1 MSKKPDPAGLG
12 LRLIA
17 AQRLRAV
24 LGGEHFAPLSAT
36 ELPDGRDRSLA
47 NRLINTALR
56 RQGQINQMIAELL
69 EKGMPAK
76 SGTFEAVLRLSLAQ
90 LVFLPDIG
98 AHSALFLAV
107 EATKR
112 DAKARHLSGLMN
124 AVLRRAQANS
134 ARYGLLEDDTL
145 LPDIF
150 RRKWETAYG
159 ADAVARFVDG
169 LVDGAPLDITLKD
182 EDTALVEALGG
193 EELIA
198 DSIRVET
205 RDRPVDALPFYDEGR
220 WWVQDV
226 SSALPARLLA
236 AKAGGNVLDL
246 CAAPGG
252 KTAQLAKAG
261 YVVTALDSDGTRL
274 ERLKANMQRLGYEP
288 TVIEADA
295 TSYIAAEPF
304 DGILLDAP
312 CSATGTFRRHP
323 EVLWHRNAADI
334 EGRVKLQRGIFARA
348 VKNLAPGGSLIYCVC
363 SLEPEE
369 GEAIVDWA
377 LKAFHNLELH
387 PVAPTELP
395 GLEGAVTSGGLV
407 RTLPSMAPNG
417 VEGGM
422 DGFFVARFRRAS

>member
-1 MSKKPDPAGLG
+1 VTKKPDPAGLK
-12 LRLIA
+12 LRLLA

-24 LGGEHFAPLSAT
+24 LGGEHFVPLSAA

-56 RQGQINQMIAELL
+56 RHGQINAMIPELL

-182 EDTALVEALGG
+182 EDPELVDALGG
-193 EELIA
+193 EKLIA

-205 RDRPVDALPFYDEGR
+205 RDRPVDALPFYDDGR

-288 TVIEADA
+288 KVIEADA

-334 EGRVKLQRGIFARA
+334 EGRVKLQQGIFARA

-387 PVAPTELP
+387 PVAAAELP
-395 GLEGAVTSGGLV
+395 GLESAVTPAGLV

-422 DGFFVARFRRAS
+422 DGFFVARFRRNG

>member
-1 MSKKPDPAGLG
+1 MTKKPDPAGLK

-24 LGGEHFAPLSAT
+24 LGGEHFAPVSAA
-36 ELPDGRDRSLA
+36 ELADGRDRSLA

-56 RQGQINQMIAELL
+56 RHGQIDAMLPELL

-112 DAKARHLSGLMN
+112 DPKARHLSGLMN

-134 ARYGLLEDDTL
+134 ARYGLLDDSLL
-145 LPDIF
+145 LPAALSA
-150 RRKWETAYG
+150 KWETAYG

-169 LVDGAPLDITLKD
+169 LIDGAPLDLTLRE
-182 EDTALVEALGG
+182 EDAELIEALGG
-193 EELIA
+193 DKLIA

-236 AKAGGNVLDL
+236 AKSGGTVLDL

-252 KTAQLAKAG
+252 KTAQLSKAG
-261 YVVTALDSDGTRL
+261 YAVTALDSDATRL
-274 ERLKANMQRLGYEP
+274 ERLKANMGRLGYKP
-288 TVIEADA
+288 NVVEADA
-295 TSYIAAEPF
+295 TNYIAAEPF
-304 DGILLDAP
+304 DGILVDAP

-323 EVLWHRNAADI
+323 EVLWHRSAADI
-334 EGRVKLQRGIFARA
+334 AGRVKLQQGIFARA

-363 SLEPEE
+363 SLEPDE
-369 GEAIVDWA
+369 GEAVADWA
-377 LKAFHNLELH
+377 VKTFQNIELH
-387 PVAPTELP
+387 PVNAKELP
-395 GLEGAVTSGGLV
+395 GLESAVTPAGLV

-422 DGFFVARFRRAS
+422 DGFFVARFRCKQ